1 MEDLREKTHTQ
12 HYERYRQKRLQEMGF
27 TDMSADNR
35 PVRYGNGSLSSMC
48 HDYLYDHS
56 VQETYEHKRQDHLR
70 EMQGKEEQMR
80 QMFVQKVY
88 LPH

>member
-1 MEDLREKTHTQ
+1 MNATGRNGCRRWASRICLLITVQSGME
-12 HYERYRQKRLQEMGF
+12 M
-27 TDMSADNR
+27 
-35 PVRYGNGSLSSMC
+35 GSLSSMC